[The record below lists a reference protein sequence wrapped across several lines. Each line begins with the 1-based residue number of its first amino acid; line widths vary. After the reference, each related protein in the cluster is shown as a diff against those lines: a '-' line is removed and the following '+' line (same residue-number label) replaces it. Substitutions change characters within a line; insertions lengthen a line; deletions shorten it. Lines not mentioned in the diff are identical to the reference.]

1 MEDKKDKILSKC
13 NIVPVKTM
21 VKYLRDGMI
30 TMKELRSNGLTSE
43 REEEINKEMIS
54 SEAVIWK
61 KATKLH
67 TPQAYNEYLTLFPE
81 GKNADAAKDGLAA
94 VESDWWNEISIAPTA
109 ESLNSYLAIYPNG
122 QYVYDAKSLLNDIDW
137 LETCRINTQ
146 EAYISYRDN
155 NPGKHTKKI
164 SEILIGFN
172 DATDWEK
179 ARMLNTTDAYREYV
193 LNHPSGKWAS
203 EAKKIINSRKGHDTL
218 LNGIQADKN
227 YKSAEDIQRAVS
239 DGTINRDELVQILGD
254 EWTNEILSYNRPP
267 DLPIYTSPIELQ
279 KGRTEVY
286 FWGTPASGKTC
297 TLGAVLSSA
306 YTKGKLIKRGGALE
320 YMDGLKNIFNPT
332 GISRL
337 PNSTSNACIYDMNVD
352 LKDEKN
358 RRHPITMIDLAGE
371 IFKCIYFSS
380 QGIELDD
387 DRQRILTTTFNYLKD
402 RRNKKIM
409 FFVVEYDGHDRVW
422 DDNTNLNMSDYLDRC
437 LNYLNDLK
445 VISNSVNG
453 IYVLVTKSD
462 KIVCEYKDQAIE
474 AQKYVEKYFNGFWE
488 TLKEISKS
496 CGVKDLK
503 VIPFSVGNVVA
514 KQLCEYN
521 GKYASLVINNIC
533 KKSESIGRSFL
544 DFLRG

>member
-30 TMKELRSNGLTSE
+30 TMEELRSNGLTSE

-67 TPQAYNEYLTLFPE
+67 TPLAYNEYLTLFPE

-146 EAYISYRDN
+146 EAYITYRDN
-155 NPGKHTKKI
+155 NPGKHTKEI

-193 LNHPSGKWAS
+193 LNHPSGKWVS
-203 EAKKIINSRKGHDTL
+203 EANKIINSRKGHDTL
-218 LNGIQADKN
+218 LNGIRADKN

-239 DGTINRDELVQILGD
+239 DGTITRDELVQILGE
-254 EWTNEILSYNRPP
+254 EWTKEILSYNRPP
-267 DLPIYTSPIELQ
+267 DLPIYTSPIELE

-306 YTKGKLIKRGGALE
+306 YTKGKMIKRGGALE

-462 KIVCEYKDQAIE
+462 KIACEYKDQAVE

-533 KKSESIGRSFL
+533 KKSESTGISLL

>member
-1 MEDKKDKILSKC
+1 
-13 NIVPVKTM
+13 M

-30 TMKELRSNGLTSE
+30 TMDELRSNGLTSE
-43 REEEINKEMIS
+43 REEEINKEMVS

-61 KATKLH
+61 KTTKLH
-67 TPQAYNEYLTLFPE
+67 TPQAYNEYLTLFPD
-81 GKNADAAKDGLAA
+81 GKNAAAARDGLAA
-94 VESDWWNEISIAPTA
+94 VETDWWNEISIAPTA

-155 NPGKHTKKI
+155 NPGKHTKEI
-164 SEILIGFN
+164 SEILISFN

-179 ARMLNTTDAYREYV
+179 ARMLNTTDAYREYI
-193 LNHPSGKWAS
+193 LNHPNGKWVP
-203 EAKKIINSRKGHDTL
+203 EANKIINSRKGHDTL
-218 LNGIQADKN
+218 INGIRADKN

-239 DGTINRDELVQILGD
+239 DGTISRDELVQIFGE
-254 EWTNEILSYNRPP
+254 EWTKEILSYNRPP

-462 KIVCEYKDQAIE
+462 KIACEYKDQAVE

-533 KKSESIGRSFL
+533 KKSESTGRSFL

>member
-146 EAYISYRDN
+146 EAYITYRDN
-155 NPGKHTKKI
+155 NPGKHTKEI

-193 LNHPSGKWAS
+193 LNHPSGKWVT
-203 EAKKIINSRKGHDTL
+203 EANKIINSRKGHDTL
-218 LNGIQADKN
+218 LNGIRADKN

-239 DGTINRDELVQILGD
+239 DGTITRDELVQILGE
-254 EWTNEILSYNRPP
+254 EWTKEILSYNRPP

-306 YTKGKLIKRGGALE
+306 YTKGKLVKRGGALE

-462 KIVCEYKDQAIE
+462 KIACEYKDQAVE

-533 KKSESIGRSFL
+533 KKSESTGRSFL

>member
-21 VKYLRDGMI
+21 VKYLREGMI
-30 TMKELRSNGLTSE
+30 TMDELRSNGLTSE
-43 REEEINKEMIS
+43 REEEINKEMVS

-67 TPQAYNEYLTLFPE
+67 TPQAYNEYLTLFPN
-81 GKNADAAKDGLAA
+81 GKNAAAARDDLAA
-94 VESDWWNEISIAPTA
+94 VETDWWNEISIAPTA

-122 QYVYDAKSLLNDIDW
+122 QYVFDAKSLLNDIDW

-155 NPGKHTKKI
+155 NPGKHTKEI
-164 SEILIGFN
+164 SEILTSFN
-172 DATDWEK
+172 DAADWER
-179 ARMLNTTDAYREYV
+179 ARMLNTTDAYREYI
-193 LNHPSGKWAS
+193 LNHPNGKWVP
-203 EAKKIINSRKGHDTL
+203 EANKVINSRRGHDTL
-218 LNGIQADKN
+218 INGIRADKN

-239 DGTINRDELVQILGD
+239 DGTVTRDELVQIFGE
-254 EWTNEILSYNRPP
+254 EWTKEILSYNRPP

-371 IFKCIYFSS
+371 IFKCIYYSS

-462 KIVCEYKDQAIE
+462 KIACEYKNQAVE

-533 KKSESIGRSFL
+533 KKSESTGRSIL

>member
-30 TMKELRSNGLTSE
+30 TMDELRSNGLTSE
-43 REEEINKEMIS
+43 REEEINKEMVS

-61 KATKLH
+61 RATKLH
-67 TPQAYNEYLTLFPE
+67 TPQAYNEYLTLFPD
-81 GKNADAAKDGLAA
+81 GKNAAAARDGLAA
-94 VESDWWNEISIAPTA
+94 VETDWWNEISIAPTA

-155 NPGKHTKKI
+155 NPGKHTKEI
-164 SEILIGFN
+164 SEILISFN

-179 ARMLNTTDAYREYV
+179 ARMLNTTDAYREYI
-193 LNHPSGKWAS
+193 LNHPNGKWVP
-203 EAKKIINSRKGHDTL
+203 EANKIINSRRGHDTL
-218 LNGIQADKN
+218 INGIRADKN

-239 DGTINRDELVQILGD
+239 DGTISRDELVQIFGE
-254 EWTNEILSYNRPP
+254 EWTKEILSYNRPP

-462 KIVCEYKDQAIE
+462 KIACEYKDQALE

-533 KKSESIGRSFL
+533 KKSESTGRSFL

>member
-30 TMKELRSNGLTSE
+30 TMDELRSNGLTSE
-43 REEEINKEMIS
+43 REEEINKEMVS

-67 TPQAYNEYLTLFPE
+67 TPQAYNEYLTLFPD
-81 GKNADAAKDGLAA
+81 GKNAAAARDGLAA
-94 VESDWWNEISIAPTA
+94 VETDWWNEISIAPTA

-155 NPGKHTKKI
+155 NPGKHTKEI
-164 SEILIGFN
+164 SEILISFN

-179 ARMLNTTDAYREYV
+179 ARMLNTTDAYREYI
-193 LNHPSGKWAS
+193 LNHPNGKWVP
-203 EAKKIINSRKGHDTL
+203 EANKIINSRRGHDTL
-218 LNGIQADKN
+218 INGIRADKN

-239 DGTINRDELVQILGD
+239 DGTISRDELVQIFGE
-254 EWTNEILSYNRPP
+254 EWTKEILSYNRPP

-462 KIVCEYKDQAIE
+462 KIACEYKDQAVE

-514 KQLCEYN
+514 KQLCEFN
-521 GKYASLVINNIC
+521 GKYAKLVLDNIC
-533 KKSESIGRSFL
+533 KKSDSTGRSL
-544 DFLRG
+544 WDFLKG

>member
-239 DGTINRDELVQILGD
+239 DGTITRDELVQILGD

>member
-1 MEDKKDKILSKC
+1 MEDKKEKILSQC
-13 NIVPVKTM
+13 NIIPVKSL
-21 VKYLRDGMI
+21 VKYLRDGII
-30 TMKELRSNGLTSE
+30 TMEDLRFNGLTSE
-43 REEEINKEMIS
+43 KEEEINKEMAS

-61 KATKLH
+61 KATRLH
-67 TPQAYNEYLTLFPE
+67 TAQAYNEYLTLFPG
-81 GKNADAAKDGLAA
+81 GKNASAAKDGLAS
-94 VESDWWNEISIAPTA
+94 VESEWWNDISIAPTA
-109 ESLNSYLAIYPNG
+109 ESLNSYLSIYPNG

-137 LETCRINTQ
+137 LEICRINTR

-155 NPGKHTKKI
+155 NPGKHTKEI
-164 SEILIGFN
+164 SEILICFN
-172 DATDWEK
+172 DVTDWEK
-179 ARMLNTTDAYREYV
+179 TRMLNTTEAYREYT
-193 LNHPSGKWAS
+193 LDHPSGKWVS
-203 EAKKIINSRKGHDTL
+203 EANKIINSRKGHDTL
-218 LNGIQADKN
+218 LDGIRADKN

-239 DGTINRDELVQILGD
+239 DGTISRDELAQIVGD
-254 EWTNEILSYNRPP
+254 EWATEILSYNRPP
-267 DLPIYTSPIELQ
+267 DLPIYSSPIELQ

-306 YTKGKLIKRGGALE
+306 YTKGRLVKRGGALE

-462 KIVCEYKDQAIE
+462 KIVCEYKDQAVE
-474 AQKYVEKYFNGFWE
+474 AQKYVEEYFNGFWE

-533 KKSESIGRSFL
+533 KKSESKGCSFL

>member
-30 TMKELRSNGLTSE
+30 TMEELRSNGLTSE

-146 EAYISYRDN
+146 EAYITYRDN
-155 NPGKHTKKI
+155 NPGKHTKEI

-193 LNHPSGKWAS
+193 LNHPSGKWVS
-203 EAKKIINSRKGHDTL
+203 EANKIINSRKGHDTL
-218 LNGIQADKN
+218 LNGIRADKN

-239 DGTINRDELVQILGD
+239 DGTITRDELVQILGE
-254 EWTNEILSYNRPP
+254 EWTKEILSYNRPP

-306 YTKGKLIKRGGALE
+306 YTKGKLVKRGGALE

-462 KIVCEYKDQAIE
+462 KIACEYKDQAVE

-533 KKSESIGRSFL
+533 KKSESTGHSII

>member
-193 LNHPSGKWAS
+193 LNNPSGKWAS

-239 DGTINRDELVQILGD
+239 DGTITRDELVQILGD

>member
-30 TMKELRSNGLTSE
+30 TMAELRSNGLTSE
-43 REEEINKEMIS
+43 REEEINKEMVS

-81 GKNADAAKDGLAA
+81 GKNAAAARDGLAS
-94 VESDWWNEISIAPTA
+94 VETDWWNEISIAPTA

-146 EAYISYRDN
+146 DAYISYRDN
-155 NPGKHTKKI
+155 NPGKHTKEI
-164 SEILIGFN
+164 SEILISFN

-179 ARMLNTTDAYREYV
+179 ARMLNTTDAYREYI
-193 LNHPSGKWAS
+193 LSHPNGKWVP
-203 EAKKIINSRKGHDTL
+203 EANKIINSRKGHDTL
-218 LNGIQADKN
+218 LNGIRADKN
-227 YKSAEDIQRAVS
+227 YKSAEDIQTAVS
-239 DGTINRDELVQILGD
+239 EGTITRDELVQILGE
-254 EWTNEILSYNRPP
+254 EWTKEILSYNRPP

-352 LKDEKN
+352 LKDEKD
-358 RRHPITMIDLAGE
+358 RMHPITMIDLAGE

-380 QGIELDD
+380 QGIELGD

-462 KIVCEYKDQAIE
+462 KIACEYKDQAIE

-533 KKSESIGRSFL
+533 KKSEGTGRSFI

>member
-30 TMKELRSNGLTSE
+30 TMAELRSNGLTSE
-43 REEEINKEMIS
+43 REEEINNEMVS
-54 SEAVIWK
+54 SETVIRK

-81 GKNADAAKDGLAA
+81 GKNAAAARDGLAS
-94 VESDWWNEISIAPTA
+94 VETDWWNEISIAPTA

-146 EAYISYRDN
+146 DAYISYRDN
-155 NPGKHTKKI
+155 NPGKHTKEI
-164 SEILIGFN
+164 SEILISFN

-179 ARMLNTTDAYREYV
+179 ARMLNTTDAYREYI
-193 LNHPSGKWAS
+193 LSHPNGKWVP
-203 EAKKIINSRKGHDTL
+203 EANKIINSRKGHDTL
-218 LNGIQADKN
+218 LNGIRADKN

-239 DGTINRDELVQILGD
+239 EGTITRDELVQILG
-254 EWTNEILSYNRPP
+254 EQWTKEILSYNRPP

-306 YTKGKLIKRGGALE
+306 YTKGKLFKKGGALE

-337 PNSTSNACIYDMNVD
+337 PNSTSNVCIYDMNVD
-352 LKDEKN
+352 LKDEKD
-358 RRHPITMIDLAGE
+358 RMHPITMIDLAGE

-462 KIVCEYKDQAIE
+462 KIACEYKEQAVE
-474 AQKYVEKYFNGFWE
+474 AQKYVEKYFKGFWE

-533 KKSESIGRSFL
+533 KKSESTGRSFL

>member
-30 TMKELRSNGLTSE
+30 TMEELRSNGLTSE

-155 NPGKHTKKI
+155 NPGKHTKEI

-172 DATDWEK
+172 DTTDWEK
-179 ARMLNTTDAYREYV
+179 ARTLNTTDAYREYV
-193 LNHPSGKWAS
+193 LNHPSGKWVS
-203 EAKKIINSRKGHDTL
+203 EANKIINSRKGHDDL
-218 LNGIQADKN
+218 LNGIRADKN

-239 DGTINRDELVQILGD
+239 DGTITRDELVQILSE
-254 EWTNEILSYNRPP
+254 EWTKEILSYNRPP

-306 YTKGKLIKRGGALE
+306 YTKGKLVKRGGALE

-462 KIVCEYKDQAIE
+462 KITCEYKDQAVD

-533 KKSESIGRSFL
+533 KKSESTGSSFL

>member
-30 TMKELRSNGLTSE
+30 TMEELRSNGLTSE

-146 EAYISYRDN
+146 EAYITYRDN
-155 NPGKHTKKI
+155 NPGKHTKEI

-193 LNHPSGKWAS
+193 LNHPSGKWVS
-203 EAKKIINSRKGHDTL
+203 EANKIINSRKGHDTL
-218 LNGIQADKN
+218 LNGIRADKN

-239 DGTINRDELVQILGD
+239 DGTITRDELVQILGE
-254 EWTNEILSYNRPP
+254 EWTKEILSYNRPP
-267 DLPIYTSPIELQ
+267 DLPIYTSPIELE

-306 YTKGKLIKRGGALE
+306 YTKGKMIKRGGALE

-445 VISNSVNG
+445 VIRNSVNG

-462 KIVCEYKDQAIE
+462 KIACEYKDQAVE

-533 KKSESIGRSFL
+533 KKSESTGISLL

>member
-13 NIVPVKTM
+13 NIVPVRTM

-30 TMKELRSNGLTSE
+30 TMEELRSNGLTSE

-81 GKNADAAKDGLAA
+81 GKNADAARDGLAA

-109 ESLNSYLAIYPNG
+109 ESLSSYLAIYPNG
-122 QYVYDAKSLLNDIDW
+122 QYVYDAKSLINDIDW

-155 NPGKHTKKI
+155 NPGKHTKEI

-172 DATDWEK
+172 DTTDWEK
-179 ARMLNTTDAYREYV
+179 ARTLNTTDAYREYV
-193 LNHPSGKWAS
+193 LNHPSGKWVS
-203 EAKKIINSRKGHDTL
+203 EANKIIHSRKGHDDL
-218 LNGIQADKN
+218 LNGIRADKN

-239 DGTINRDELVQILGD
+239 DGTITRDELVQILGE
-254 EWTNEILSYNRPP
+254 EWTKEILSYNRPP

-514 KQLCEYN
+514 KQLCKYN

-533 KKSESIGRSFL
+533 KKIESTGRSFL

>member
-30 TMKELRSNGLTSE
+30 TMEELRSNGLTSE

-67 TPQAYNEYLTLFPE
+67 TPLAYNEYLTLFPE

-146 EAYISYRDN
+146 EAYITYRDN
-155 NPGKHTKKI
+155 NPGKHTKEI

-193 LNHPSGKWAS
+193 LNHPSGKWVS
-203 EAKKIINSRKGHDTL
+203 EANKIINSRKGHDTL
-218 LNGIQADKN
+218 LNGIRADKN

-239 DGTINRDELVQILGD
+239 DGTITRDELVQILGE
-254 EWTNEILSYNRPP
+254 EWTKEILSYNRPP

-306 YTKGKLIKRGGALE
+306 YTKGKLVKRGGALE

-462 KIVCEYKDQAIE
+462 KIACEYKDQAVE

-514 KQLCEYN
+514 KQLCKYN

>member
-146 EAYISYRDN
+146 EAYICYRDN
-155 NPGKHTKKI
+155 NPGKHTKEI

-179 ARMLNTTDAYREYV
+179 ARTLNTTDAYREYV
-193 LNHPSGKWAS
+193 LNHPSGKWVS
-203 EAKKIINSRKGHDTL
+203 EANKIINSRKGHDDL
-218 LNGIQADKN
+218 LNGIRADKN

-239 DGTINRDELVQILGD
+239 DGTITRDELVQILGE
-254 EWTNEILSYNRPP
+254 EWTKEILSYNRPP

-306 YTKGKLIKRGGALE
+306 YTKGKLVKRGGALE

-462 KIVCEYKDQAIE
+462 KITCEYKDQAVE

-533 KKSESIGRSFL
+533 KKSESTGRSFL

>member
-1 MEDKKDKILSKC
+1 
-13 NIVPVKTM
+13 
-21 VKYLRDGMI
+21 
-30 TMKELRSNGLTSE
+30 
-43 REEEINKEMIS
+43 
-54 SEAVIWK
+54 
-61 KATKLH
+61 
-67 TPQAYNEYLTLFPE
+67 
-81 GKNADAAKDGLAA
+81 
-94 VESDWWNEISIAPTA
+94 
-109 ESLNSYLAIYPNG
+109 
-122 QYVYDAKSLLNDIDW
+122 
-137 LETCRINTQ
+137 
-146 EAYISYRDN
+146 
-155 NPGKHTKKI
+155 
-164 SEILIGFN
+164 LIGFN

-193 LNHPSGKWAS
+193 LNHPSGKWVT
-203 EAKKIINSRKGHDTL
+203 EANKIINSRKGHDTL
-218 LNGIQADKN
+218 LNGIRADKN

-239 DGTINRDELVQILGD
+239 DGTITRDELVQILGE
-254 EWTNEILSYNRPP
+254 EWTKEILSYNRPP
-267 DLPIYTSPIELQ
+267 DLPIYTSPIELE

-306 YTKGKLIKRGGALE
+306 YTKGKMIKRGGALE

-387 DRQRILTTTFNYLKD
+387 DRQRSLTTTFNYLKD

-462 KIVCEYKDQAIE
+462 KIACEYKDQAVE

-533 KKSESIGRSFL
+533 KKSESTGISLL

>member
-30 TMKELRSNGLTSE
+30 TMEELRSNGLTSE

-146 EAYISYRDN
+146 EAYITYRDN
-155 NPGKHTKKI
+155 NPGKHTKEI

-193 LNHPSGKWAS
+193 LNHPSGKWVT
-203 EAKKIINSRKGHDTL
+203 EANKIINSRKGHDTL
-218 LNGIQADKN
+218 LNGIRADKN

-239 DGTINRDELVQILGD
+239 DGTITRDELVQILGE
-254 EWTNEILSYNRPP
+254 EWTKEILSYNRPP
-267 DLPIYTSPIELQ
+267 DLPIYTSPIELE

-306 YTKGKLIKRGGALE
+306 YTKGKMIKRGGALE

-462 KIVCEYKDQAIE
+462 KIACEYKDQAVE

-533 KKSESIGRSFL
+533 KKSESTGISLL

>member
-30 TMKELRSNGLTSE
+30 TMEELRSNGLTSE

-81 GKNADAAKDGLAA
+81 GKNAAAARDGLAS
-94 VESDWWNEISIAPTA
+94 VETDWWNEISIAPTA

-137 LETCRINTQ
+137 LETCRINTHD
-146 EAYISYRDN
+146 AYISYRDN
-155 NPGKHTKKI
+155 NPGKHSKEI
-164 SEILIGFN
+164 SEILISFN

-179 ARMLNTTDAYREYV
+179 ARMLNTTDAYREYI
-193 LNHPSGKWAS
+193 LSHPNGKWVP
-203 EAKKIINSRKGHDTL
+203 EANKIINSRKGHDTL
-218 LNGIQADKN
+218 LNGIRADKN

-239 DGTINRDELVQILGD
+239 EGTITRDELVQILGE
-254 EWTNEILSYNRPP
+254 EWTKEILSYNRPP

-306 YTKGKLIKRGGALE
+306 YTKGKLVKRGGALE

-462 KIVCEYKDQAIE
+462 KITCEYKDQAVE

-533 KKSESIGRSFL
+533 KKSEGTGRSFI

>member
-30 TMKELRSNGLTSE
+30 TMEELRSNGLTSE

-146 EAYISYRDN
+146 EAYITYRDN
-155 NPGKHTKKI
+155 NPGKHTKEI

-193 LNHPSGKWAS
+193 LNHPSGKWVS
-203 EAKKIINSRKGHDTL
+203 EANKIINSRKGHDTL
-218 LNGIQADKN
+218 LNGIRADKN

-239 DGTINRDELVQILGD
+239 DGTITRDELVQILGE
-254 EWTNEILSYNRPP
+254 EWTKEILSYNRPP

-306 YTKGKLIKRGGALE
+306 YTKGKLVKRGGALE

-409 FFVVEYDGHDRVW
+409 FFSSFRS
-422 DDNTNLNMSDYLDRC
+422 TFMS
-437 LNYLNDLK
+437 
-445 VISNSVNG
+445 
-453 IYVLVTKSD
+453 
-462 KIVCEYKDQAIE
+462 
-474 AQKYVEKYFNGFWE
+474 
-488 TLKEISKS
+488 
-496 CGVKDLK
+496 
-503 VIPFSVGNVVA
+503 
-514 KQLCEYN
+514 
-521 GKYASLVINNIC
+521 
-533 KKSESIGRSFL
+533 
-544 DFLRG
+544 